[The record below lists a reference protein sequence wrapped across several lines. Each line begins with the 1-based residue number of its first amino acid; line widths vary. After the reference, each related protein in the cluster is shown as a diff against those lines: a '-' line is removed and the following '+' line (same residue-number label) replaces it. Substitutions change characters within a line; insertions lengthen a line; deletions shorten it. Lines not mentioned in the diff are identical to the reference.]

1 MKKIYDIDISP
12 IEIKQINNT
21 IYKVFFRENIES
33 LNTDKVSCDEYTILT
48 ENSTPEETETIE
60 AFVEANKEILL
71 SSAIEQDKIK
81 SNQNKIEDMQ
91 TGLTNTDYK
100 VLKNLENFMIGIPFE
115 QDLSSICAN
124 RQLMRDSINNI
135 QQDISDDDDLLS
147 QAKQRKINEISL
159 TSQSMIIN
167 GVEFNGKRYRLNT
180 TDQINM
186 SALSAMAQMGN
197 KVPYHADGEIC
208 RVFEP
213 EEMIQLAQ
221 TATNWIVY
229 HTTYFNL
236 LKHQILE
243 YNNLEDVEKVYYG
256 TKLKDEYQQII
267 NTIISNG
274 STTTDTT
281 ESGGGT
287 LNE

>member
-1 MKKIYDIDISP
+1 MKKIYNIDISP

-60 AFVEANKEILL
+60 AFVEANKEVLL

-91 TGLTNTDYK
+91 TGLNNTDYK

-115 QDLSSICAN
+115 QDLSSICAS

-135 QQDISDDDDLLS
+135 QQDISDDNDLLS

-186 SALSAMAQMGN
+186 SALSSMAQMGN

-208 RVFEP
+208 RIFEP
-213 EEMIQLAQ
+213 EEMVQLAQ
-221 TATNWIVY
+221 TATSWIVY

-243 YNNLEDVEKVYYG
+243 YDNLEDVEKVYYG
-256 TKLKDEYQQII
+256 IKLKDEYQQII
-267 NTIISNG
+267 NTIVSSG
-274 STTTDTT
+274 SATDTT
-281 ESGGGT
+281 ESGGDT
-287 LNE
+287 SNA

>member
-1 MKKIYDIDISP
+1 MKKIYDIGISP
-12 IEIKQINNT
+12 VEIKQINNT

-48 ENSTPEETETIE
+48 ENSTPEETKTIE
-60 AFVEANKEILL
+60 AFVETNKEVLL

-81 SNQNKIEDMQ
+81 SDQNKIEDMQ

-213 EEMIQLAQ
+213 EEMVQLAQ

-243 YNNLEDVEKVYYG
+243 YNNLEDVEKIYYG
-256 TKLKDEYQQII
+256 IKLKDEYQQII

>member
-208 RVFEP
+208 RIFEP
-213 EEMIQLAQ
+213 EEMVQLAQ
-221 TATNWIVY
+221 TATSWIVY

-243 YNNLEDVEKVYYG
+243 YDNLEDVEKVYYG

>member
-1 MKKIYDIDISP
+1 MKKIYDIGISP
-12 IEIKQINNT
+12 VEIKQINNT
-21 IYKVFFRENIES
+21 IYKIFFRENIES
-33 LNTDKVSCDEYTILT
+33 LNTDKVSCEEYTILT

-60 AFVEANKEILL
+60 AFVEANKEVLL

-91 TGLTNTDYK
+91 TGLNNTDYK

-115 QDLSSICAN
+115 QDLSSICAS

-135 QQDISDDDDLLS
+135 QQDISDDNDLLS
-147 QAKQRKINEISL
+147 QAKQRKINEVSL

-186 SALSAMAQMGN
+186 SALSSMAQMGN

-208 RVFEP
+208 RIFEP
-213 EEMIQLAQ
+213 EEMVQLAQ
-221 TATNWIVY
+221 TATSWIVY

-243 YNNLEDVEKVYYG
+243 YDNLEDVEKVYYG
-256 TKLKDEYQQII
+256 IKLKDEYQQII
-267 NTIISNG
+267 NTIVSSG
-274 STTTDTT
+274 STTDTT
-281 ESGGGT
+281 ESGGDT
-287 LNE
+287 SNE

>member
-48 ENSTPEETETIE
+48 ENSTPEETETIK
-60 AFVEANKEILL
+60 AFVEANKEVLL

-147 QAKQRKINEISL
+147 QAKQRKINEVSL
-159 TSQSMIIN
+159 ISQSMIIN

-213 EEMIQLAQ
+213 EEMVQLAQ

-243 YNNLEDVEKVYYG
+243 YDNLEDVEKVYYG

-274 STTTDTT
+274 STTDTK

>member
-60 AFVEANKEILL
+60 AFVESNKEVLL

-91 TGLTNTDYK
+91 TGLNNTDYK

-115 QDLSSICAN
+115 QDLSSICAS

-135 QQDISDDDDLLS
+135 QQDISDDNDLLS

-208 RVFEP
+208 RIFEP
-213 EEMIQLAQ
+213 EEMVQLAQ
-221 TATNWIVY
+221 TATSWIVY

-243 YNNLEDVEKVYYG
+243 YDNLEDVEKVYYG
-256 TKLKDEYQQII
+256 IKLKDEYQQII
-267 NTIISNG
+267 NTIVS
-274 STTTDTT
+274 SRSTTDTT
-281 ESGGGT
+281 ESGGDT
-287 LNE
+287 SNA

>member
-135 QQDISDDDDLLS
+135 QQDISDDNDLLS

-208 RVFEP
+208 RIFEP
-213 EEMIQLAQ
+213 EEMVQLAQ

-243 YNNLEDVEKVYYG
+243 YDNLEDVEKVYYG

>member
-1 MKKIYDIDISP
+1 MKKIYDVGISP
-12 IEIKQINNT
+12 IEIEQINSS
-21 IYKVFFRENIES
+21 IYKVYFRENITELS
-33 LNTDKVSCDEYTILT
+33 SNKVACDEYITFI
-48 ENSTPEETETIE
+48 ENISEKSIE
-60 AFVEANKEILL
+60 DYVNDNKDILL
-71 SSAIEQDKIK
+71 ENAINQDKIK
-81 SNQNKIEDMQ
+81 ADQNKIEDMQ
-91 TGLTNTDYK
+91 TGLNNTDYK

-115 QDLSSICAN
+115 KDLASTCAN

-135 QQDISDDDDLLS
+135 QQDISDDSDLLS

-243 YNNLEDVEKVYYG
+243 YDNLEDVEKVYYG
-256 TKLKDEYQQII
+256 IKLKEEYQQII
-267 NTIISNG
+267 NTIVS
-274 STTTDTT
+274 
-281 ESGGGT
+281 SGGET
-287 LNE
+287 NNEEKIE

>member
-1 MKKIYDIDISP
+1 MKKIYDVGISP
-12 IEIKQINNT
+12 IEIEQINSS
-21 IYKVFFRENIES
+21 IYKVQFRENITELS
-33 LNTDKVSCDEYTILT
+33 SNKVTCDEYITFI
-48 ENSTPEETETIE
+48 ENTSEKSIEEY
-60 AFVEANKEILL
+60 VNDNKDILL
-71 SSAIEQDKIK
+71 ENAINQDKIK
-81 SNQNKIEDMQ
+81 ADQNKIEDMQ
-91 TGLTNTDYK
+91 TGLNNTDYK

-115 QDLSSICAN
+115 KDLASTCAN

-208 RVFEP
+208 RIFEP

-243 YNNLEDVEKVYYG
+243 YDNLEDVEKVYYG
-256 TKLKDEYQQII
+256 IKLKEEYQQII
-267 NTIISNG
+267 NTIVS
-274 STTTDTT
+274 
-281 ESGGGT
+281 SGGET
-287 LNE
+287 NNEEKTE

>member
-60 AFVEANKEILL
+60 AFVEANKEVLL

-91 TGLTNTDYK
+91 TGLNNTDYK

-115 QDLSSICAN
+115 QDLSSICAS

-135 QQDISDDDDLLS
+135 QQDISDDNDLLS

-208 RVFEP
+208 RIFEP
-213 EEMIQLAQ
+213 EEMVQLAQ
-221 TATNWIVY
+221 TATSWIVY

-243 YNNLEDVEKVYYG
+243 YDNLEDVEKVYYG
-256 TKLKDEYQQII
+256 IKLKDEYQQII
-267 NTIISNG
+267 NTIVSSG
-274 STTTDTT
+274 SATDTT
-281 ESGGGT
+281 ESGGDT
-287 LNE
+287 SNA

>member
-60 AFVEANKEILL
+60 AFVKANKEVLL

-91 TGLTNTDYK
+91 TGLNNTDYK

-115 QDLSSICAN
+115 QDLSSICAS

-135 QQDISDDDDLLS
+135 QQDISDDNDLLS

-167 GVEFNGKRYRLNT
+167 GVEFNGKKYRLNT

-186 SALSAMAQMGN
+186 SALSSMAQMGN

-208 RVFEP
+208 RIFEP
-213 EEMIQLAQ
+213 EEMVQLAQ
-221 TATNWIVY
+221 TATSWIVY

-243 YNNLEDVEKVYYG
+243 YDNLEDVEKVYYG
-256 TKLKDEYQQII
+256 IKLKDEYQQII
-267 NTIISNG
+267 NTIVSSG
-274 STTTDTT
+274 STTDTT
-281 ESGGGT
+281 ESGGDT
-287 LNE
+287 SNA

>member
-186 SALSAMAQMGN
+186 SALSAMAQIGN

-213 EEMIQLAQ
+213 EEMVQLAQ

-243 YNNLEDVEKVYYG
+243 YDNLEDVKKVYYG

-274 STTTDTT
+274 STATDTT

>member
-1 MKKIYDIDISP
+1 MKKIYDIGISP
-12 IEIKQINNT
+12 VEIKQINNT

-33 LNTDKVSCDEYTILT
+33 LNTDKVSCNEYTILT
-48 ENSTPEETETIE
+48 ENSTPEETKTIE
-60 AFVEANKEILL
+60 AFVEANKEVLL

-81 SNQNKIEDMQ
+81 SDQNKIEDMQ

-213 EEMIQLAQ
+213 EEMVQLAQ

-256 TKLKDEYQQII
+256 IKLKDEYQQII

>member
-213 EEMIQLAQ
+213 EEMVQLAQ

-243 YNNLEDVEKVYYG
+243 YDNLEDVEKVYYG

-274 STTTDTT
+274 STATDTT

>member
-33 LNTDKVSCDEYTILT
+33 LNTDKVSCNEYTILT

-60 AFVEANKEILL
+60 AFVKANKKVLL

-91 TGLTNTDYK
+91 TGLNNTDYK

-115 QDLSSICAN
+115 QDLSSICAS

-135 QQDISDDDDLLS
+135 QQDISDDNDLLS

-208 RVFEP
+208 RIFEP
-213 EEMIQLAQ
+213 EEMVQLAQ
-221 TATNWIVY
+221 TATSWIVY

-243 YNNLEDVEKVYYG
+243 YDNLEDIEKVYYG
-256 TKLKDEYQQII
+256 IKLKDEYQQII
-267 NTIISNG
+267 NTIISSG
-274 STTTDTT
+274 STTDTT
-281 ESGGGT
+281 ESGGDT
-287 LNE
+287 SNE

>member
-1 MKKIYDIDISP
+1 MKKIYDIGISP
-12 IEIKQINNT
+12 VEIKQINNT
-21 IYKVFFRENIES
+21 IYKVFFRENIKS

-186 SALSAMAQMGN
+186 SALSSMAQIGN

-243 YNNLEDVEKVYYG
+243 YDNLEDVEKVYYG

>member
-186 SALSAMAQMGN
+186 SALSAMAQIGN
-197 KVPYHADGEIC
+197 KIPYHADGEIC

-243 YNNLEDVEKVYYG
+243 YDNLEDVEKVYYG

>member
-1 MKKIYDIDISP
+1 MKKIYDIGISP
-12 IEIKQINNT
+12 VEIKQINDT

-60 AFVEANKEILL
+60 DFVEVNKEVLL

-115 QDLSSICAN
+115 QDLSSICAS

-147 QAKQRKINEISL
+147 QAKQRKINEVSL

-186 SALSAMAQMGN
+186 SALSSMAQMGN

-208 RVFEP
+208 RIFEP
-213 EEMIQLAQ
+213 EEMVQLAQ
-221 TATNWIVY
+221 TATSWIVY

-243 YNNLEDVEKVYYG
+243 YDNLEDVEKVYYG
-256 TKLKDEYQQII
+256 IKLKDEYQQII
-267 NTIISNG
+267 NTIVSSG
-274 STTTDTT
+274 STTDTT
-281 ESGGGT
+281 ESGGDT
-287 LNE
+287 SNE

>member
-1 MKKIYDIDISP
+1 MKKIYDIGISP
-12 IEIKQINNT
+12 VEIKQINNN
-21 IYKVFFRENIES
+21 IYKVFFRENIKS
-33 LNTDKVSCDEYTILT
+33 LTTDKVSCDEYTILT
-48 ENSTPEETETIE
+48 ENSTPEETKTIE
-60 AFVEANKEILL
+60 AFVESNKEILL

-147 QAKQRKINEISL
+147 QAKQRKINEVSL

-213 EEMIQLAQ
+213 EEMVQLAQ

-243 YNNLEDVEKVYYG
+243 YDNLEDVEKVYYG

>member
-33 LNTDKVSCDEYTILT
+33 LNTDKVSCNEYTILT

-60 AFVEANKEILL
+60 AFVEANKEVLL

-91 TGLTNTDYK
+91 TELNNTDYK

-115 QDLSSICAN
+115 QDLSSICAS

-135 QQDISDDDDLLS
+135 QQDISDDSDLLS

-213 EEMIQLAQ
+213 EEMVQLAQ
-221 TATNWIVY
+221 TATSWIVY

-243 YNNLEDVEKVYYG
+243 YDNIEDVEKVYYG
-256 TKLKDEYQQII
+256 IKLKEEYQQII
-267 NTIISNG
+267 NTIVS
-274 STTTDTT
+274 
-281 ESGGGT
+281 SGGET
-287 LNE
+287 NNEEKIE

>member
-186 SALSAMAQMGN
+186 SALSAMAQIGN

-213 EEMIQLAQ
+213 EEMVQLAQ

-243 YNNLEDVEKVYYG
+243 YDNLEDVEKVYYG

>member
-1 MKKIYDIDISP
+1 MKKIYDIGISP
-12 IEIKQINNT
+12 VEIKQINNT
-21 IYKVFFRENIES
+21 IYKIFFRENIES
-33 LNTDKVSCDEYTILT
+33 LNTDKVSCEEYTILT

-60 AFVEANKEILL
+60 AFVEANKEVLL

-91 TGLTNTDYK
+91 TGLNNTDYK

-115 QDLSSICAN
+115 QDLSSICAS

-135 QQDISDDDDLLS
+135 QQDISDDNDLLS
-147 QAKQRKINEISL
+147 QAKQRKINEVSL

-208 RVFEP
+208 RIFEP
-213 EEMIQLAQ
+213 EEMVQLAQ
-221 TATNWIVY
+221 TATSWIVY

-243 YNNLEDVEKVYYG
+243 YDNLEDVEKVYYG
-256 TKLKDEYQQII
+256 IKLKDEYQQII
-267 NTIISNG
+267 NTIVSSG
-274 STTTDTT
+274 STTDTT
-281 ESGGGT
+281 ESGGDT
-287 LNE
+287 SNE

>member
-1 MKKIYDIDISP
+1 MKKIYDVGISP
-12 IEIKQINNT
+12 IEIEQINSS
-21 IYKVFFRENIES
+21 IYKVYFRENITELS
-33 LNTDKVSCDEYTILT
+33 SNKVTCNEYITFIENTSEKSIEEYV
-48 ENSTPEETETIE
+48 ND
-60 AFVEANKEILL
+60 NKDILL
-71 SSAIEQDKIK
+71 ENAINQDKIK
-81 SNQNKIEDMQ
+81 ADQNKIEDMQ
-91 TGLTNTDYK
+91 TGLNNTDYK

-115 QDLSSICAN
+115 KDLASTCAN

-135 QQDISDDDDLLS
+135 QQDISNDDDLLS

-213 EEMIQLAQ
+213 EEMVQLAK

-243 YNNLEDVEKVYYG
+243 YDNLEDVEKVYYG

>member
-33 LNTDKVSCDEYTILT
+33 LNTDKISCDEYTVLT

-60 AFVEANKEILL
+60 AFVEANKEVLL

-91 TGLTNTDYK
+91 TGLNNTDYK

-135 QQDISDDDDLLS
+135 QQDISDNSDLLS

-186 SALSAMAQMGN
+186 SALSAMAQAGN

-208 RVFEP
+208 RIFEP
-213 EEMIQLAQ
+213 EEMIQLTQ
-221 TATNWIVY
+221 TATSWIVY

-243 YNNLEDVEKVYYG
+243 YDNIEDVEKVYYG
-256 TKLKDEYQQII
+256 TKLKEEYQQII
-267 NTIISNG
+267 NTIVS
-274 STTTDTT
+274 
-281 ESGGGT
+281 SGGET
-287 LNE
+287 NDEEKTE

>member
-1 MKKIYDIDISP
+1 MKKIYDVGISP
-12 IEIKQINNT
+12 IEIEQINSN
-21 IYKVFFRENIES
+21 IYKVYFRENIAELS
-33 LNTDKVSCDEYTILT
+33 SNKVTCDEYITFA
-48 ENSTPEETETIE
+48 ENTSEKFIE
-60 AFVEANKEILL
+60 DYINDNKDVLL
-71 SSAIEQDKIK
+71 ENAINQDKIK
-81 SNQNKIEDMQ
+81 TNQNKIEDMQ
-91 TGLTNTDYK
+91 TGLDNTDYK

-115 QDLSSICAN
+115 QDLASTCAN

-135 QQDISDDDDLLS
+135 QQDISDDSDLLS

-159 TSQSMIIN
+159 ASQSTIIN

-180 TDQINM
+180 TDQINI
-186 SALSAMAQMGN
+186 SALSVMAQAGN

-221 TATNWIVY
+221 TATSWIVY

-243 YNNLEDVEKVYYG
+243 YGNMEDVEKVYYG
-256 TKLKDEYQQII
+256 TELKEEYQQII
-267 NTIISNG
+267 NTIVS
-274 STTTDTT
+274 
-281 ESGGGT
+281 SGGET
-287 LNE
+287 NNEEKTE